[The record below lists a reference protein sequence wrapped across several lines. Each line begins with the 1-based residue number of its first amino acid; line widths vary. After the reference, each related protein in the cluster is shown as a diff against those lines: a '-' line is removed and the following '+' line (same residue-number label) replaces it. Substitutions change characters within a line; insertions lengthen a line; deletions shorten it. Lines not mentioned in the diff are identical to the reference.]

1 MRVVSIVTV
10 IGILVVLGLLAHSE
24 KQSFDPKSY
33 YKANCEEC
41 HGASAEKRFN
51 PDSPEGQMIDS
62 ILNGAKAEGSKDMPA
77 FAEKGIDK
85 AKARRTAIPSIDLSN
100 SRLRAD
106 ARRRSYFSRVTAVN
120 Q

>member
-1 MRVVSIVTV
+1 MRVISIVTV

-77 FAEKGIDK
+77 YSEKGIDEAK
-85 AKARRTAIPSIDLSN
+85 AKALITYMKSFRE
-100 SRLRAD
+100 
-106 ARRRSYFSRVTAVN
+106 
-120 Q
+120 